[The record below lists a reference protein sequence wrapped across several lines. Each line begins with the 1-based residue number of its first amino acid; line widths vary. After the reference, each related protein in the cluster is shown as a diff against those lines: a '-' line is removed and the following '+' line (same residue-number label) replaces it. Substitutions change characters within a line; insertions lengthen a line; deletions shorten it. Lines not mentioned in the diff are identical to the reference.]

1 MKTNLLL
8 LALATAAMPVLAGT
22 SGKAPVAPAPAPEVR
37 SFSYDNVNLLYTAGF
52 VNSDKVDDGL
62 STEVNVSIF
71 GPLYF
76 TGGVGIFGED
86 NIDDVFHIHGG
97 LGVHFPIVAGAVDF
111 FAEAGALYYDVDG
124 GDDDTVFASA
134 AGIRAF
140 LGPVDA
146 ELGVTYTDIDNN
158 EWNLG
163 LALWVPVVG
172 GLDVGVVSSLN
183 LDDTDFW
190 TLGGGVRYRF

>member
-8 LALATAAMPVLAGT
+8 LALATAAMPVFAGT
-22 SGKAPVAPAPAPEVR
+22 SGKAPVAPPPAPEVR

-52 VNSDKVDDGL
+52 NGSDKITDGL
-62 STEVNVSIF
+62 STEVNVSVF

-76 TGGVGIFGED
+76 TGGVGIFGD
-86 NIDDVFHIHGG
+86 NIDDVFHAHAG
-97 LGVHFPIVAGAVDF
+97 LGVHFPVVAGAVDF
-111 FAEAGALYYDVDG
+111 FAEAGALYFDEDG
-124 GDDDTVFASA
+124 GDDDTVFAAA
-134 AGIRAF
+134 AGIRAY

-158 EWNLG
+158 EWDLG

-172 GLDVGVVSSLN
+172 SLDVGAVASLS

-190 TLGGGVRYRF
+190 TLGAGVRYRF

>member
-1 MKTNLLL
+1 MKTKLIL
-8 LALATAAMPVLAGT
+8 LALATAAMPVFAGT

-52 VNSDKVDDGL
+52 AESDHVHDAL

-76 TGGVGIFGED
+76 SGTVGISGVD
-86 NIDDVFHIHGG
+86 NIDDDFLARGS

-111 FAEAGALYYDVDG
+111 FAEAGVNYVDAEVG
-124 GDDDTVFASA
+124 GDDTIFTATT
-134 AGIRAF
+134 GIRAF
-140 LGPVDA
+140 LGPVDS
-146 ELGVTYTDIDNN
+146 ELSVRYFDRDSN
-158 EWNLG
+158 EWFANA
-163 LALWVPVVG
+163 ALWVPVVG
-172 GLDVGVVSSLN
+172 SLDVGVVAGLN